1 MKLYLTY
8 QTFVKT
14 QQTMTFYP
22 TAREV
27 IVVCVGKYMV
37 CVGKRVAC
45 VVKCV
50 IVADDAYVVG
60 EMYTP

>member
-27 IVVCVGKYMV
+27 IVVCVVLSV
-37 CVGKRVAC
+37 CWKVYGVCWKAC
-45 VVKCV
+45 
-50 IVADDAYVVG
+50 DSS
-60 EMYTP
+60 